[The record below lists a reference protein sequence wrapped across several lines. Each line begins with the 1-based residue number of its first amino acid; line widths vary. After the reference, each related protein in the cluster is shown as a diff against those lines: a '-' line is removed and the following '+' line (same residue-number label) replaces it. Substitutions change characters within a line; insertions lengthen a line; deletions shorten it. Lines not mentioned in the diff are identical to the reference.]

1 VSSNFNVQTILWLV
15 LLIPSITIHEFAHGY
30 AAFRLG
36 DPTAKNA
43 GRLTLNPIKS
53 IDPFGSIL
61 LPLLMSITGGPI
73 FGYAKP
79 VPYNPMYF
87 KDLRKGEIITGFAG
101 PASNFALA
109 LIGSA
114 IAWAAIPAA
123 AVSVSFA
130 QALYL
135 IGYTLAMTN
144 LVLMFF
150 NLIPIP
156 PLDGSSIVPIFLS
169 DAGVRKWYEL
179 QRYAF
184 VFLFAVLFGVPYIFH
199 VSPIGWYFQY
209 TVQPV
214 LAFLMPG

>member
-1 VSSNFNVQTILWLV
+1 
-15 LLIPSITIHEFAHGY
+15 
-30 AAFRLG
+30 
-36 DPTAKNA
+36 
-43 GRLTLNPIKS
+43 
-53 IDPFGSIL
+53 
-61 LPLLMSITGGPI
+61 
-73 FGYAKP
+73 
-79 VPYNPMYF
+79 
-87 KDLRKGEIITGFAG
+87 
-101 PASNFALA
+101 
-109 LIGSA
+109 
-114 IAWAAIPAA
+114 
-123 AVSVSFA
+123 
-130 QALYL
+130 
-135 IGYTLAMTN
+135 MTN

>member
-1 VSSNFNVQTILWLV
+1 MWF
-15 LLIPSITIHEFAHGY
+15 
-30 AAFRLG
+30 
-36 DPTAKNA
+36 
-43 GRLTLNPIKS
+43 
-53 IDPFGSIL
+53 
-61 LPLLMSITGGPI
+61 TGGPI

-101 PASNFALA
+101 PGSNLGLALVGSALA
-109 LIGSA
+109 WI
-114 IAWAAIPAA
+114 AIPAA
-123 AVSVSFA
+123 TVSVGFA

-135 IGYTLAMTN
+135 IGYTLALTN

-184 VFLFAVLFGVPYIFH
+184 VFLFAILLGVPYIFH
-199 VSPIGWYFQY
+199 VSPIGIYFQY
-209 TVQPV
+209 TVYPLLDV
-214 LAFLMPG
+214 LMPG